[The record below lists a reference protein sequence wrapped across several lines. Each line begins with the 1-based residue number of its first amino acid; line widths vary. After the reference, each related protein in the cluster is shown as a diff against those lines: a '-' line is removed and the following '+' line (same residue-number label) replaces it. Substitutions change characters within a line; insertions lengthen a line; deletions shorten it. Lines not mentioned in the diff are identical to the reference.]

1 MSNWRDRTER
11 DATLSHRRI
20 NPDSINI
27 KLDQISEIKI
37 PSKSWRYAIVISTIL
52 LSTSLSLLIS
62 LWFQQKITIVGNDTH
77 TNSKNTDKAIVV
89 AICEKD
95 DKGNSVT
102 SIVGVDGANK
112 RPFIE
117 WNSETVCKEVS
128 IELNKQINADRKKKF
143 DAISKSELEDPR
155 PSSVEPDDILSLHS
169 TQAKELQSY
178 FQERWRADPDFDRS
192 LKYKVN
198 VGRNGKVISLEGAD
212 VISRIYL
219 NKTGFLKPGEA
230 VSKNGQRDQKVWLF
244 LTPAGNVHTWDA
256 GE

>member
-27 KLDQISEIKI
+27 KLDQISDNKI

-52 LSTSLSLLIS
+52 LSTSLFLLIS
-62 LWFQQKITIVGNDTH
+62 LLFQHKITIVGNDTH

-102 SIVGVDGANK
+102 NIVGIDGANK

-128 IELNKQINADRKKKF
+128 TELNKQINADRKKKL
-143 DAISKSELEDPR
+143 DTTSKAELEDPQ
-155 PSSVEPDDILSLHS
+155 PSSVDPDEMLSS
-169 TQAKELQSY
+169 DSIQAKGLQSY
-178 FQERWRADPDFDRS
+178 FQDRWHSGHNFDGI
-192 LKYKVN
+192 LLYTVN
-198 VGRNGKVISLEGAD
+198 VGKNGRILSLNGIDNRSKA
-212 VISRIYL
+212 YL
-219 NKTGFLKPGEA
+219 DKTVFLKPGEV
-230 VSKNGQRDQKVWLF
+230 VSKNAQRDQKIWLF
-244 LTPAGNVHTWDA
+244 LTSAGNVQTWDA